1 MKENRIQRTSG
12 PFRTALQYRSSV
24 CSSPPPTLARFVQ
37 SIGRCPLWFG
47 DLSSETSMTK
57 ASSRHVLLSSGS
69 AASRSWFSGERH
81 YRQHKSEPICPARR
95 HRLTLPLPN
104 CHLSFRSFPQHLLR
118 ARVDQQAGQTE
129 DSHEGENE

>member
-1 MKENRIQRTSG
+1 MKENGLRRISE
-12 PFRTALQYRSSV
+12 PFWTAPQYRSSV
-24 CSSPPPTLARFVQ
+24 CSTLLRCSPDFVQ

-47 DLSSETSMTK
+47 DLSNETLMTK
-57 ASSRHVLLSSGS
+57 ASSRHVLLSPGS

-81 YRQHKSEPICPARR
+81 CRQHKSEPICPARR

-118 ARVDQQAGQTE
+118 ARVDQQAGQTK